1 MISIAIANQKGGVG
15 KTTSAVNLATAIA
28 AIGYKVLLI
37 DTDPQGNASTGLGVF
52 RRDRLRS
59 LYHLVHGQYDFSEV
73 RQDTYIP
80 GLHLIPSSI
89 ELSAL
94 EIELASDPRK
104 QFRFRDVL
112 NVPTARYDYVVIDC
126 PPALNILAVNA
137 LCYAKNVIIPLQC
150 EYYAL
155 EGLSQLAQT
164 ISRIQKSLNPELKL
178 MGIAL
183 TMYDK
188 RSTLAD
194 FVVQDVRKH
203 FGKKVFDTI
212 IPRNVKVSESPSHG
226 QPVLIYDVRSPGAQ
240 AYIHLAGEIIKKYG
254 DYEYAA

>member
-15 KTTSAVNLATAIA
+15 KTTTAVNLATAIA
-28 AIGYKVLLI
+28 ALGYRVLLV
-37 DTDPQGNASTGLGVF
+37 DADPQGNASTGLGVF
-52 RRDRLRS
+52 HRNRHKS
-59 LYHLVHGQYDFSEV
+59 LYHLVHRLYSFEDV
-73 RQDTYIP
+73 RQDTCIP
-80 GLHLIPSSI
+80 GLQLIPSSM

-94 EIELASDPRK
+94 EIELSGSDRK
-104 QFRFRDVL
+104 QFYFRDVL
-112 NVPTARYDYVVIDC
+112 EKAAAHYDYVIVDC

-137 LCYAKNVIIPLQC
+137 LCFAENVIIPLQC

-164 ISRIQKSLNPELKL
+164 INRIQKSLNPQLKL

-188 RSTLAD
+188 RSSLAD

-203 FGKKVFDTI
+203 FGKHVFDTI

-240 AYIHLAGEIIKKYG
+240 AYIYLAGEIIRKYG
-254 DYEYAA
+254 VLKDAA